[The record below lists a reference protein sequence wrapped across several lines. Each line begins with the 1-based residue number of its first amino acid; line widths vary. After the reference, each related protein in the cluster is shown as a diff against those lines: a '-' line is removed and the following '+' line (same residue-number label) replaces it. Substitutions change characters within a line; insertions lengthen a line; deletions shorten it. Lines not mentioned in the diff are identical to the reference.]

1 MAVYILDNSEELGE
15 KAAELIA
22 QKLNEAIEKK
32 GKARIILSQGHH
44 SLRQLS
50 IWLRR
55 TLIGKRLL
63 CFIWMNTWNCRKPT
77 RQVSGVI

>member
-15 KAAELIA
+15 KAADLIVK
-22 QKLNEAIEKK
+22 KLNEAIEK
-32 GKARIILSQGHH
+32 GDRQESFYLQGHH

-55 TLIGKRLL
+55 TLTGKRLP
-63 CFIWMNTWNCRKPT
+63 CFIWMSIWNCLRPT
-77 RQVSGVI
+77 RQVSGAT

>member
-32 GKARIILSQGHH
+32 GKARIILSTGANYNV
-44 SLRQLS
+44 S
-50 IWLRR
+50 RR
-55 TLIGKRLL
+55 
-63 CFIWMNTWNCRKPT
+63 FP
-77 RQVSGVI
+77 

>member
-32 GKARIILSQGHH
+32 REGKNH
-44 SLRQLS
+44 
-50 IWLRR
+50 
-55 TLIGKRLL
+55 
-63 CFIWMNTWNCRKPT
+63 FIHRGIT
-77 RQVSGVI
+77 V

>member
-32 GKARIILSQGHH
+32 GKARIILSTGHH

>member
-32 GKARIILSQGHH
+32 GRQESFYPQGHH